1 MSEESYQT
9 PQRDQVLIRLD
20 TFIRLR
26 WYAITGQAG
35 AILLIAFGFQYAIY
49 WKICLALIV
58 VSAGLNI
65 VLTRIYQANHR
76 LPGRGALALLLFD
89 VLQLGLLLFLTGG
102 LQNPFAILLLAP
114 VVVAATSL
122 HHYHILLLGAVTI
135 AVITVL
141 AYVHLPLPW
150 DSSDPL
156 RIPFLYNVGVLVALV
171 CTLAFTAIYA
181 YRVAVESRK
190 LADALSATELVLQ
203 REQHLSALDG
213 LAAAAAHE
221 LGTPL
226 ATIALVSKEMAH
238 SLPKDNPLHDDAL
251 LLRSQAQRCREILQ
265 KLTSLTNEEETI
277 LDTQS
282 LAALIEEEVAPL
294 REFGVLIEVHNQ
306 GSMDDMPVV
315 SRSPGIHY
323 GLGNLLDNAVDFA
336 REKVVVVLS
345 WDSEMVRV
353 QISDDGPGFPPSL
366 IGRLG
371 EPFVTARPI
380 AKSGEQRGMGL
391 GLFIAKTL
399 LERSDATLLFANDH
413 KHAPHGSGAFIEI
426 RWQRD
431 HLISKRGMS
440 TP

>member
-1 MSEESYQT
+1 MPDEIYAN
-9 PQRDQVLIRLD
+9 QRQDQVLIRLD

-35 AILLIAFGFQYAIY
+35 AIMLIAFGFQYAIY
-49 WKICLALIV
+49 WKICIALIIA
-58 VSAGLNI
+58 SAGLNI

-76 LPGRGALALLLFD
+76 LRGRGAMALLMFD
-89 VLQLGLLLFLTGG
+89 VMQLGMLLFLTGG

-114 VVVAATSL
+114 VVVAASSL
-122 HHYHILLLGAVTI
+122 HHYHILTLGALTVT
-135 AVITVL
+135 VITVL

-150 DSSDPL
+150 DTNAPL
-156 RIPFLYNVGVLVALV
+156 RIPFLYNVGVWVAMV
-171 CTLAFTAIYA
+171 STLAFTVIYA

-238 SLPKDNPLHDDAL
+238 ALKSDDGLREDAL

-265 KLTSLTNEEETI
+265 KLSSLTEQEETI

-294 REFGVLIEVHNQ
+294 REFGVMIEVHSQ
-306 GSMDDMPVV
+306 GDKNDMPMV
-315 SRSPGIHY
+315 RRNPGIHY

-336 REKVVVVLS
+336 KEKVVVLLI
-345 WDSEMVRV
+345 WDSTTVHV
-353 QISDDGPGFPPSL
+353 QISDDGPGFPPAL

-371 EPFVTARPI
+371 EPFVSARPR
-380 AKSGEQRGMGL
+380 AQPGEQRGMGL

-399 LERSDATLLFANDH
+399 LERSAATLSFSNDQ
-413 KHAPHGSGAFIEI
+413 KNPPHGTGAYIDVQW
-426 RWQRD
+426 RRD
-431 HLISKRGMS
+431 QLV
-440 TP
+440 